1 MLCNTMTIL
10 LRKMEGTFSL
20 PIYIWIYDILAHCRF
35 KETLYPMIVPFI
47 KASPESDIVS
57 MKTSAQTYGR
67 SASAPVIVVVPVV
80 KAGPT

>member
-1 MLCNTMTIL
+1 MTIL

-57 MKTSAQTYGR
+57 VKTSAQAYGWTGGT
-67 SASAPVIVVVPVV
+67 PVVVEVPKI
-80 KAGPT
+80 KAGSP